1 MNTSPQKKLSFGPF
15 LVDLNTQELWKGSTR
30 LKIGGQPFGI
40 LALLLE
46 RPGELISREEL
57 RKQIWSGDTFVDFN
71 QGLNAA
77 VNKLRDCLS
86 DSADEP
92 RYIETLPRRGY
103 RFIAEVAPAPNST
116 VAPEIPLPPI
126 TPNASLEPS
135 REIYSPS
142 APLIPI
148 WPQPTPSFTLEKPFP
163 PDTAKL
169 PYRWLTFAALF
180 ILFSVMAIW
189 IVSLH
194 RFRNASPA
202 TEATILGG
210 TQRAA
215 VEPAFSSDGQFI
227 AYKSLGDSPQLSV
240 HYVPKLGH
248 EGDTKISGNSADCCP
263 TWSPDGQ
270 SIAFS
275 RIQNGRREIYTVTS
289 SGGAPRLLLSVPT
302 KTEFAQLDWSPDG
315 KSIAFT
321 GDTAESAA
329 RIMVLSLN
337 DLSVLA
343 LTSGTGG
350 HLDWGPAYSP
360 DGHQFAFV
368 RGQIGSP
375 NAEIFLMPAVG
386 GEARQLTTA
395 NAPVRDAPVWT
406 SDGSR
411 IVYSLNRNGDTR
423 LWQIPVTGG
432 TPEMISGAGSPS
444 WHPTISRKS
453 GELAY
458 QHILGAS
465 SIWRMDLDSLTP
477 KDIRMVVISPTGK
490 DEGPQLSP
498 NGRKLAFMS
507 NPSNSMEIW
516 ISDPDGSYPVRLTN
530 LDGCGSP
537 RWSPDSGSIAFD
549 SVHTG
554 RPSVYVV
561 DMSGG
566 EPRLL
571 VGSEGENVVPSWSH
585 DGKWIYFASNRTGQ
599 DQVWKI
605 PANGGQPIQITKQ
618 GGFAAL
624 ESPDG
629 KFLYYAKTRTERP
642 EIWQV
647 PIDGGTESLLSSLVR
662 PGIWAKWSVAAGG
675 IFFIDNATE
684 PYLALQ
690 YYDLQSGKVQVVK
703 VLERDSF
710 WLFATEDGRSVWY
723 SPPGEEESTIM
734 LQKSF
739 H

>member
-1 MNTSPQKKLSFGPF
+1 MLNSANSMNASPQKKLSFGPF

-30 LKIGGQPFGI
+30 LRLGGQPFGI

-46 RPGELISREEL
+46 RPGELITREEL
-57 RKQIWSGDTFVDFN
+57 RKKIWSGDTFVDFN

-77 VNKLRDCLS
+77 VNKLRDCLN
-86 DSADEP
+86 DSAEQP

-103 RFIAEVAPAPNST
+103 RFIAPVASAANTTAPEVAAT
-116 VAPEIPLPPI
+116 PPI
-126 TPNASLEPS
+126 PPASLEPS
-135 REIYSPS
+135 LQIS
-142 APLIPI
+142 APLTPVRPEPI
-148 WPQPTPSFTLEKPFP
+148 PSFALKEPFP
-163 PDTAKL
+163 RGTAKL

-180 ILFSVMAIW
+180 VLFAVMAFW
-189 IVSLH
+189 IISMDRYRRVSS
-194 RFRNASPA
+194 NMD
-202 TEATILGG
+202 ATILGG

-215 VEPAFSSDGQFI
+215 VEPAFSPDGQFI
-227 AYKSLGDSPQLSV
+227 VYKSLGSSPQISV

-248 EGDTKISGNSADCCP
+248 EGDTPISDNPADCCP

-270 SIAFS
+270 SIAFT
-275 RIQNGRREIYTVTS
+275 RIQNGRREIYSVSS

-321 GDTAESAA
+321 GDSLGGT
-329 RIMVLSLN
+329 RILVLSIN
-337 DLSVLA
+337 DLSVMA
-343 LTSGTGG
+343 LTGKGY
-350 HLDWGPAYSP
+350 LDWGPAYSP
-360 DGHQFAFV
+360 DGRQLAFV

-375 NAEIFLMPAVG
+375 NAEIFIMSADG
-386 GEARQLTTA
+386 GEAKQLTTA
-395 NAPVRDAPVWT
+395 NSHIHDPPAWT
-406 SDGSR
+406 SDGKR
-411 IVYSLNRNGDTR
+411 IVYSLDQNGDPR
-423 LWQIPVTGG
+423 LWQIPVAGG
-432 TPEMISGAGSPS
+432 APELISGAGSPS
-444 WHPTISRKS
+444 WHPTISRQS
-453 GELAY
+453 GQLSY
-458 QHILGAS
+458 QHVLGAS

-477 KDIRMVVISPTGK
+477 KDVRMVVISPTGK
-490 DEGPQLSP
+490 DEAPQLSP

-507 NPSNSMEIW
+507 SRSNSMEIW
-516 ISDPDGSYPVRLTN
+516 ISDPDGSYPIKLTS

-554 RPSVYVV
+554 KPSVYVV

-566 EPRLL
+566 EPRML
-571 VGSEGENVVPSWSH
+571 VGGEGENMVPSWSH
-585 DGKWIYFASNRTGQ
+585 DGKWIYFASSRSGQ

-605 PANGGQPIQITKQ
+605 PASGGQPIQVTKQ

-629 KFLYYAKTRTERP
+629 KFLYYAKIRSERP

-647 PIDGGTESLLSSLVR
+647 PVNGGTESLLSSLVR

-675 IFFIDNATE
+675 IFFIDEATE
-684 PYLALQ
+684 PYYSLE
-690 YYDLQSGKVQVVK
+690 YYDLQSSKVQVVK

-710 WLFATEDGRSVWY
+710 WLFVTEDGKSVWY
-723 SPPGEEESTIM
+723 SPPGQEESTIM